1 MQKSRQRDLK
11 DAAKIAIITLSIIL
25 SDAIDTEVIT
35 GLTEKIS
42 ISLETLNQSR
52 TCSLGVLLFIYT
64 GCIVIEIITAKNRQH
79 HQDELVTI
87 LSRRNFKFIDCC
99 LLTYISL
106 NICGRA
112 VELAIF
118 GAANYIEPVTTVFQS
133 PNVLLAWVTTL
144 EGVFCGLCVYYGRNL
159 MLRSSQDSE

>member
-35 GLTEKIS
+35 GLTEKVS

-87 LSRRNFKFIDCC
+87 
-99 LLTYISL
+99 
-106 NICGRA
+106 
-112 VELAIF
+112 
-118 GAANYIEPVTTVFQS
+118 
-133 PNVLLAWVTTL
+133 
-144 EGVFCGLCVYYGRNL
+144 
-159 MLRSSQDSE
+159 